1 MKTPSTLLSACLL
14 AGAFSQGAAATQGGA
29 VQAAGAGYR
38 NPILYADYS
47 DPDVIR
53 VGKDYWL
60 VASSFHFS
68 PGIPV
73 LRSTDLVHWR
83 IAGHV
88 LPRLPFHPAYDMVP
102 PYSLTDAISKPVG
115 SGQRYAGGVWAPSI
129 RHHGGRFHVYWAT
142 PDEGIFMSS
151 ALDPAGPWSAPV
163 AVLPG
168 AGYEDPCPF
177 WDDDGKAYL
186 VHSKVGAGPLV
197 LHAMSAD
204 GTRVLDAGKT
214 IVEDKVNLPVLEG
227 PKLYKRNGYYYIFAP
242 IGGVSTG
249 PQAVLRARR
258 LDGPW
263 EQRKVLL
270 PGNGL
275 DGPHQGGWV
284 ETPSGQGWFVH
295 FNSSGAFGRIGHLQ
309 PLVWRDD
316 WPVIGAPTDDGAAGD
331 GMAGLPVAGGAMPD
345 TGAAPSSDRLQ
356 DSDEFS
362 SGRLGLQ
369 WSWNHNPDDAR
380 WSLAQRPGYLR
391 LEAGQARY
399 LVGARNVLTQVL
411 QGPAS
416 QVTARLEL
424 GGLGEQQRAGL
435 ALFGV
440 KVPWIGIAREGKA
453 NFLAWA
459 NAGEETRVA
468 RVEGKAI
475 LLRATVSAGQDV
487 QFAWA
492 PDGSA
497 GRRAQFVD
505 VGPAIPLARF
515 SWWKGSRPALFTYIK
530 AESDAPKSAEPG
542 HRIEQNYV
550 DVDWVRVAPPR

>member
-1 MKTPSTLLSACLL
+1 
-14 AGAFSQGAAATQGGA
+14 
-29 VQAAGAGYR
+29 
-38 NPILYADYS
+38 
-47 DPDVIR
+47 
-53 VGKDYWL
+53 
-60 VASSFHFS
+60 
-68 PGIPV
+68 
-73 LRSTDLVHWR
+73 
-83 IAGHV
+83 
-88 LPRLPFHPAYDMVP
+88 
-102 PYSLTDAISKPVG
+102 
-115 SGQRYAGGVWAPSI
+115 
-129 RHHGGRFHVYWAT
+129 
-142 PDEGIFMSS
+142 
-151 ALDPAGPWSAPV
+151 
-163 AVLPG
+163 
-168 AGYEDPCPF
+168 
-177 WDDDGKAYL
+177 
-186 VHSKVGAGPLV
+186 
-197 LHAMSAD
+197 
-204 GTRVLDAGKT
+204 
-214 IVEDKVNLPVLEG
+214 
-227 PKLYKRNGYYYIFAP
+227 
-242 IGGVSTG
+242 
-249 PQAVLRARR
+249 
-258 LDGPW
+258 
-263 EQRKVLL
+263 
-270 PGNGL
+270 
-275 DGPHQGGWV
+275 
-284 ETPSGQGWFVH
+284 
-295 FNSSGAFGRIGHLQ
+295 
-309 PLVWRDD
+309 
-316 WPVIGAPTDDGAAGD
+316 
-331 GMAGLPVAGGAMPD
+331 MAGLPVAGGAMPD